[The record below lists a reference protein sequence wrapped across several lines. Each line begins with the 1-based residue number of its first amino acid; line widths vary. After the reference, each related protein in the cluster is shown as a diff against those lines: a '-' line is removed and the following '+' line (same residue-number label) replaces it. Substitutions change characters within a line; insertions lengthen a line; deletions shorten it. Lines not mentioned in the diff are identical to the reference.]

1 GQRRRS
7 AQRERRGERAQAN
20 ILVENT
26 HAIVPL
32 ECAGSYRY
40 ARIYDGRRT
49 KWSDHMQAMPDQM
62 RALMAAHPVMCC
74 SRATALIDRR
84 PP

>member
-1 GQRRRS
+1 
-7 AQRERRGERAQAN
+7 ERAQAN

-40 ARIYDGRRT
+40 ARIYDDRSI
-49 KWSDHMQAMPDQM
+49 KWSDHMQAMPDQIQ
-62 RALMAAHPVMCC
+62 RRMAAHSVMCC

-84 PP
+84 SP